1 MEANW
6 KPEEGPEVKLGAF
19 PREQGRKS
27 GVEAAVVRAEP
38 RGGCCCPESLDSAG
52 RRSGGVGLGRG
63 VRTVALTG
71 APPAERSPGHHGT

>member
-38 RGGCCCPESLDSAG
+38 RGGCCCPRVWTAPDAG
-52 RRSGGVGLGRG
+52 AGVSGSGRVFGL
-63 VRTVALTG
+63 
-71 APPAERSPGHHGT
+71 